1 MLLLLLLSR
10 LSRVRLCA
18 AHRAPVPGILQR
30 RTPGWVAI
38 ASSGRGARKTK
49 PAEFHPPSRPALWSR
64 LHRTPGTP
72 QPAGTT
78 GQNLASRVPRPR
90 RHTVERGGVLTVGE
104 WPEGGKGGLAPITRG
119 RLARDLGKSVSTC
132 HGTISFFIVFL
143 LHSSS
148 CKLHEDMNV
157 ES

>member
-1 MLLLLLLSR
+1 MLLLLLSR

-104 WPEGGKGGLAPITRG
+104 WPEGGKGGLADHTRETREG
-119 RLARDLGKSVSTC
+119 PGKECQHLSRHNFFLYRLSSP
-132 HGTISFFIVFL
+132 FFFL
-143 LHSSS
+143 
-148 CKLHEDMNV
+148 
-157 ES
+157 